1 MRLKGKS
8 TEVSGGNCLP
18 LCFPEREK
26 EGQGGGAMSEVTGL
40 VRGRFRFLGL
50 TKSETSRASF
60 PQGLYNDSSSA
71 FVSVETERVELL

>member
-1 MRLKGKS
+1 
-8 TEVSGGNCLP
+8 
-18 LCFPEREK
+18 
-26 EGQGGGAMSEVTGL
+26 MSEVTGL